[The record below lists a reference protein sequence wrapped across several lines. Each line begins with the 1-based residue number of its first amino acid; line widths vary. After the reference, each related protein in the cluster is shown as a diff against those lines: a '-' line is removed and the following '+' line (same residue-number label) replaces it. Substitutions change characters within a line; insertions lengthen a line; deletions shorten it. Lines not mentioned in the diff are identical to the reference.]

1 MTPIRGGS
9 ATRWSVDMA
18 RTLGPRDARRW
29 PFAALVLASALWGGA
44 VTGTKFALQAFD
56 PVTLLSVELVAASA
70 ALWAVLLIRGY
81 RPPPSL
87 PIAVLLGLLE
97 PALAYLGDTFG
108 LSLTSAA
115 DGAII
120 CGLESALVVILA
132 ALVLGEAISRAAALA
147 IALGLG
153 GLVVL
158 TSGGGHSTAAGD
170 LLIAGGVVSASLYS
184 VVAKRF
190 ADDGD
195 ALSLTTWQF
204 TTATAVALAVAT
216 ARWAASPDRLPTAVA
231 PRYWLAAA
239 AVGVGG
245 FGLSFLIYN
254 KVISAVNVGW
264 AAIVLNL
271 IPAFGLLSS
280 MIFLGENPTRTGTI
294 GACLIGGSVIYF
306 TISDSRGSHTDLPP
320 AGSPQSQIHGPH
332 ALEAEN
338 MPAAAGE
345 PVGVADQLALS
356 GHRRGPVGLTP
367 GFTTPERPSLHLA
380 AYEKAAGRRAWQA
393 RAARQD

>member
-1 MTPIRGGS
+1 MS
-9 ATRWSVDMA
+9 AA
-18 RTLGPRDARRW
+18 RMVVPGARHW
-29 PFAALVLASALWGGA
+29 PLAALVLASALWGGA
-44 VTGTKFALQAFD
+44 IAGTKYALRAFD
-56 PVTLLSVELVAASA
+56 PVTLLSVELVAATA

-81 RPPPSL
+81 RPPPSW
-87 PIAVLLGLLE
+87 PVAVLLGLLE

-120 CGLESALVVILA
+120 SGLESAVVVVLA
-132 ALVLGEAISRAAALA
+132 ALVLGEALSRAAAVA

-158 TSGGGHSTAAGD
+158 TSGGGRSNAAGD
-170 LLIAGGVVSASLYS
+170 LCIAGGVVSASLYS

-204 TTATAVALAVAT
+204 TAATAMALTVAAT
-216 ARWAASPDRLPTAVA
+216 R
-231 PRYWLAAA
+231 
-239 AVGVGG
+239 

-254 KVISAVNVGW
+254 KVIAAVDVGW

-280 MIFLGENPTRTGTI
+280 VIFLGDDPTRAGTI

-306 TISDSRGSHTDLPP
+306 TISDRRGSQAGPPP
-320 AGSPQSQIHGPH
+320 AESLAP
-332 ALEAEN
+332 
-338 MPAAAGE
+338 PA
-345 PVGVADQLALS
+345 PV
-356 GHRRGPVGLTP
+356 RT
-367 GFTTPERPSLHLA
+367 
-380 AYEKAAGRRAWQA
+380 
-393 RAARQD
+393 

>member
-1 MTPIRGGS
+1 
-9 ATRWSVDMA
+9 MA
-18 RTLGPRDARRW
+18 RALVPGARHW
-29 PFAALVLASALWGGA
+29 PLAALVLASALWGGA
-44 VTGTKFALQAFD
+44 VAGTKYALRAFD
-56 PVTLLSVELVAASA
+56 PVTLLSVELVAATA

-81 RPPPSL
+81 RPPPSWA
-87 PIAVLLGLLE
+87 IAVLLGLLE

-120 CGLESALVVILA
+120 SGLESALVVILA
-132 ALVLGEAISRAAALA
+132 AVVLGEAISRAAAVA

-158 TSGGGHSTAAGD
+158 TTGSGRGTAVGD
-170 LLIAGGVVSASLYS
+170 LCVAGGVLSASLYS

-190 ADDGD
+190 ADDRD

-204 TTATAVALAVAT
+204 TAATAVALAVAT
-216 ARWAASPDRLPTAVA
+216 TRWVASPGRLPVSVA
-231 PRYWLAAA
+231 PQYWLAAS
-239 AVGVGG
+239 AVGVAG

-254 KVISAVNVGW
+254 KVISAVDVGW

-280 MIFLGENPTRTGTI
+280 VIFLGEDPTRTGTI

-306 TISDSRGSHTDLPP
+306 TISDHRGSETDLSPTDGRQRQIDGAGAP
-320 AGSPQSQIHGPH
+320 A
-332 ALEAEN
+332 AEN
-338 MPAAAGE
+338 LPAAVGE
-345 PVGVADQLALS
+345 LV
-356 GHRRGPVGLTP
+356 R
-367 GFTTPERPSLHLA
+367 
-380 AYEKAAGRRAWQA
+380 
-393 RAARQD
+393 

>member
-1 MTPIRGGS
+1 MS
-9 ATRWSVDMA
+9 AA
-18 RTLGPRDARRW
+18 RVVVPGARHGPL
-29 PFAALVLASALWGGA
+29 AALVLASALWGGA
-44 VTGTKFALQAFD
+44 IAGTKYALRAFD
-56 PVTLLSVELVAASA
+56 PVTLLSVELVAATA

-81 RPPPSL
+81 RPPPSW
-87 PIAVLLGLLE
+87 PVAVLLGLLE

-120 CGLESALVVILA
+120 SGLESAVVVILA
-132 ALVLGEAISRAAALA
+132 AFVLGEALSRAAAVA

-158 TSGGGHSTAAGD
+158 TSGGGRSSAAGD
-170 LLIAGGVVSASLYS
+170 LCIAGGVVSASLYS

-190 ADDGD
+190 ADDRD

-204 TTATAVALAVAT
+204 TAATAVALAVA
-216 ARWAASPDRLPTAVA
+216 AIRWVASPGRLPVSVA

-239 AVGVGG
+239 AVGVAG

-254 KVISAVNVGW
+254 KVISAVDVGW

-271 IPAFGLLSS
+271 IPAFGLLGSV
-280 MIFLGENPTRTGTI
+280 IFLGEDPTRAGTI

-306 TISDSRGSHTDLPP
+306 TISDRRGAQTGPSP
-320 AGSPQSQIHGPH
+320 AESL
-332 ALEAEN
+332 A
-338 MPAAAGE
+338 PAA
-345 PVGVADQLALS
+345 P
-356 GHRRGPVGLTP
+356 
-367 GFTTPERPSLHLA
+367 
-380 AYEKAAGRRAWQA
+380 A
-393 RAARQD
+393 RT

>member
-1 MTPIRGGS
+1 MS
-9 ATRWSVDMA
+9 AA
-18 RTLGPRDARRW
+18 RMVVPGARHW
-29 PFAALVLASALWGGA
+29 PLAALVLASALWGGA
-44 VTGTKFALQAFD
+44 IAGTKYALRAFD
-56 PVTLLSVELVAASA
+56 PVTLLSVELVAATA

-81 RPPPSL
+81 RPPPSW
-87 PIAVLLGLLE
+87 PVAVLLGLLE

-120 CGLESALVVILA
+120 SGLESAVVVVLA
-132 ALVLGEAISRAAALA
+132 ALVLGEALSRAAAVA

-153 GLVVL
+153 GLVAL
-158 TSGGGHSTAAGD
+158 TSGGGRSNAAGD
-170 LLIAGGVVSASLYS
+170 LCIAGGVVSASLYS

-204 TTATAVALAVAT
+204 TAATAMALAVAAT
-216 ARWAASPDRLPTAVA
+216 RWVASPGRLPVSVA

-239 AVGVGG
+239 AVGVAG

-254 KVISAVNVGW
+254 KVIAAVDVGW

-280 MIFLGENPTRTGTI
+280 VIFLGDDPTRAGTI

-306 TISDSRGSHTDLPP
+306 TISDRRGSQAGPPP
-320 AGSPQSQIHGPH
+320 AESLAP
-332 ALEAEN
+332 
-338 MPAAAGE
+338 PA
-345 PVGVADQLALS
+345 PV
-356 GHRRGPVGLTP
+356 RT
-367 GFTTPERPSLHLA
+367 
-380 AYEKAAGRRAWQA
+380 
-393 RAARQD
+393 

>member
-1 MTPIRGGS
+1 
-9 ATRWSVDMA
+9 MA
-18 RTLGPRDARRW
+18 RALVPGARHW
-29 PFAALVLASALWGGA
+29 PLAALLLASALWGVA
-44 VTGTKFALQAFD
+44 VAGTKYALRAFD
-56 PVTLLSVELVAASA
+56 PVTLLSVELVAATA

-81 RPPPSL
+81 RPPPSW

-120 CGLESALVVILA
+120 SGLESALVVILA
-132 ALVLGEAISRAAALA
+132 ALVLGEAVSRAAAVA

-158 TSGGGHSTAAGD
+158 TSGGGHGTATGD
-170 LLIAGGVVSASLYS
+170 LLIAGGVLSASFYS

-195 ALSLTTWQF
+195 TLSLTTWQF
-204 TTATAVALAVAT
+204 TAATAVALAVAA
-216 ARWAASPDRLPTAVA
+216 ARWAAGPGRLPVAVA

-254 KVISAVNVGW
+254 KVIAAVDVGW
-264 AAIVLNL
+264 AAIILNL

-280 MIFLGENPTRTGTI
+280 VILLGEDPTRAGII

-306 TISDSRGSHTDLPP
+306 TISGSRDGETTS
-320 AGSPQSQIHGPH
+320 
-332 ALEAEN
+332 
-338 MPAAAGE
+338 PAADGPETPLHAAHAPQAGNL
-345 PVGVADQLALS
+345 PAADAV
-356 GHRRGPVGLTP
+356 P
-367 GFTTPERPSLHLA
+367 
-380 AYEKAAGRRAWQA
+380 
-393 RAARQD
+393 

>member
-1 MTPIRGGS
+1 
-9 ATRWSVDMA
+9 MA
-18 RTLGPRDARRW
+18 RALVTGARHW
-29 PFAALVLASALWGGA
+29 PLAGLVLASALWGGA
-44 VTGTKFALQAFD
+44 VAGTKYALRAFD
-56 PVTLLSVELVAASA
+56 PVTLLSVELVAATA

-81 RPPPSL
+81 RPPHSWA
-87 PIAVLLGLLE
+87 IAVLLGLLE

-120 CGLESALVVILA
+120 SGLESALVVILA
-132 ALVLGEAISRAAALA
+132 ALVLGEAISRAAVVA

-158 TSGGGHSTAAGD
+158 TSGGGRSTATGD
-170 LLIAGGVVSASLYS
+170 LLIAGGLLSASLYS

-190 ADDGD
+190 AGDGD
-195 ALSLTTWQF
+195 AVSLTTWQF
-204 TTATAVALAVAT
+204 TAATAVTLAVA
-216 ARWAASPDRLPTAVA
+216 AGHWAASPSYLPAAVA

-254 KVISAVNVGW
+254 KAIAAVDVGW

-280 MIFLGENPTRTGTI
+280 VIFLGEDPTRAGTI

-306 TISDSRGSHTDLPP
+306 TISDSRDSQSDLPP
-320 AGSPQSQIHGPH
+320 ADSPERQIHGPH
-332 ALEAEN
+332 ASQAEN
-338 MPAAAGE
+338 LPAATAE
-345 PVGVADQLALS
+345 PV
-356 GHRRGPVGLTP
+356 R
-367 GFTTPERPSLHLA
+367 
-380 AYEKAAGRRAWQA
+380 
-393 RAARQD
+393 